1 MILILSIEQ
10 DESTIDIIRWL
21 SYLKEDFILL
31 NNNELIN
38 SLTVNINTSEVFITT
53 KDATVNFNEITSV
66 WYRRGNFKLDDCIE
80 MKDFIGDK
88 ITEFYNEE
96 KKDLFEYL
104 HFLLNQKP
112 SINNYNFKKVNKL
125 IVLTLAKQLGLCIP
139 KTTITNQKKV
149 LREELKNK
157 LLITK
162 PINDPMS
169 LYGDT
174 YWLPTYTTSI
184 NTEKADLFDDTFGIS
199 LFQENIKKTLE
210 IRSYFLDGEFYSMA
224 IFSQLDEQTKTD
236 FRCYNNQKPN
246 RTIPFNLPSDIEIK
260 LKALAEKLNLTS
272 CSFDLIYTP
281 SKQYVFLEVN
291 PIGQFGMVSYPC
303 NYYLEEKI
311 AYKLKNYDISERSAT
326 VIKQNERRV

>member
-10 DESTIDIIRWL
+10 DESTVDIIRWL
-21 SYLKEDFILL
+21 CYLKEDFIIL

-38 SLTVNINTSEVFITT
+38 SLTVNVNTSEVFITT
-53 KDATVNFNEITSV
+53 SSGIVNFNEITSV
-66 WYRRGNFKLDDCIE
+66 WYRRGNFTLYDCIE
-80 MKDFIGDK
+80 LKDFIGDK

-104 HFLLNQKP
+104 HFLLSQKP
-112 SINNYNFKKVNKL
+112 SINNYNYKKVNKL
-125 IVLTLAKQLGLCIP
+125 IVLTIAKQLGLCIP
-139 KTTITNQKKV
+139 KTTITNQKRV
-149 LREELKNK
+149 LEKALKDK
-157 LLITK
+157 MLVTK
-162 PINDPMS
+162 PINDPIN

-184 NTEKADLFDDTFGIS
+184 DTEKTNSFDDSFGVS

-210 IRSYFLDGEFYSMA
+210 IRSYFLDDEFYSMA

-246 RTIPFNLPSDIEIK
+246 RTIPFNLPLDIEIK
-260 LKALAEKLNLTS
+260 LKTLAEKLSLTS

-311 AYKLKNYDISERSAT
+311 ANKLKNYDTSKRSSAL
-326 VIKQNERRV
+326 IR

>member
-10 DESTIDIIRWL
+10 DESTIDIIKWL
-21 SYLKEDFILL
+21 YYLKEDFILL
-31 NNNELIN
+31 NNNEFIN
-38 SLTVNINTSEVFITT
+38 SVTVDINTSEVFITT
-53 KDATVNFNEITSV
+53 KDVTVNFNEVTSV
-66 WYRRGNFKLDDCIE
+66 WYRRGNFTLYNCIE
-80 MKDFIGDK
+80 IKDFIGDK
-88 ITEFYNEE
+88 VTEFFTEE

-104 HFLLNQKP
+104 HFLLSQKP

-125 IVLTLAKQLGLCIP
+125 IVLTIAKQLGLCIP
-139 KTTITNQKKV
+139 KTTITNQKSV
-149 LREELKNK
+149 LEEELKGK
-157 LLITK
+157 SLITK
-162 PINDPMS
+162 PINDPIS

-174 YWLPTYTTSI
+174 YWFPTYTTSI
-184 NTEKADLFDDTFGIS
+184 TAEKASLFDDSFGIS

-246 RTIPFNLPSDIEIK
+246 RTIPFNLPLDIETK
-260 LKALAEKLNLTS
+260 LKTLAEKLNLTS

-281 SKQYVFLEVN
+281 CKQYVFLEVN

-311 AYKLKNYDISERSAT
+311 AHKLKKYDTSKRSSA
-326 VIKQNERRV
+326 VIR

>member
-10 DESTIDIIRWL
+10 DESTIDVIRWL
-21 SYLKEDFILL
+21 YHLKEDFILL
-31 NNNELIN
+31 NTTEFIN
-38 SLTVNINTSEVFITT
+38 SITVNINTSEVLITT
-53 KDATVNFNEITSV
+53 KDVTVNFNEVTSV
-66 WYRRGNFKLDDCIE
+66 WYRRGNFTLYDSIE
-80 MKDFIGDK
+80 LKDFVGHK
-88 ITEFYNEE
+88 ITKFFNEE
-96 KKDLFEYL
+96 KKALFEYL

-112 SINNYNFKKVNKL
+112 SINNYNVKKVNKL
-125 IVLTLAKQLGLCIP
+125 IVLTIAKQLGLCIP
-139 KTTITNQKKV
+139 ETRITNQKNI
-149 LREELKNK
+149 LEEELKDK
-157 LLITK
+157 SLITK
-162 PINDPMS
+162 PINNPIN

-184 NTEKADLFDDTFGIS
+184 DIKKTDLFNDCFGIS
-199 LFQENIKKTLE
+199 LFQENIKKILE

-260 LKALAEKLNLTS
+260 LKTLAEKLNLTS

-281 SKQYVFLEVN
+281 YKQYVFLEVN

-311 AYKLKNYDISERSAT
+311 AHKLKNYGLS
-326 VIKQNERRV
+326 

>member
-21 SYLKEDFILL
+21 YYLKEDFILL
-31 NNNELIN
+31 NNNEFIN
-38 SLTVNINTSEVFITT
+38 NVTVNINTSEVFITT
-53 KDATVNFNEITSV
+53 KDVTVNFNEVTSV
-66 WYRRGNFKLDDCIE
+66 WYRRGNFMLYDCIE

-104 HFLLNQKP
+104 HFLLSQKP

-125 IVLTLAKQLGLCIP
+125 IVLTIAKQLGLCIP
-139 KTTITNQKKV
+139 KTTITNQKSV
-149 LREELKNK
+149 LEEELKDK

-162 PINDPMS
+162 PINDPIS

-174 YWLPTYTTSI
+174 YWFPTYTTSI
-184 NTEKADLFDDTFGIS
+184 TAEKASLFDDSFGIS

-246 RTIPFNLPSDIEIK
+246 RTIPFNLPLDIETK
-260 LKALAEKLNLTS
+260 LKTLAEKLNLAS

-281 SKQYVFLEVN
+281 CKQYVFLEVN

-311 AYKLKNYDISERSAT
+311 AHKLKKYDTSKRSSA
-326 VIKQNERRV
+326 VIR